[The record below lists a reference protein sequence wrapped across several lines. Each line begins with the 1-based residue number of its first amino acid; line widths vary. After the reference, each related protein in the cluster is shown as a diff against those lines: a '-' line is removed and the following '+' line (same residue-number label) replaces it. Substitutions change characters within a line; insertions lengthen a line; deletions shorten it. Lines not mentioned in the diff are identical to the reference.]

1 MNEWGSGPV
10 EKLKEM
16 IMLFILK
23 LHVKTDEKK
32 TISPSSYVKANKPF
46 LICTKITN
54 CHVG

>member
-1 MNEWGSGPV
+1 MNEWGSGRV
-10 EKLKEM
+10 EKLKKM
-16 IMLFILK
+16 MMLFILK

-32 TISPSSYVKANKPF
+32 TISLSSYVTASKPF